1 MRQAVYTLLFILALL
16 FSGYSHALCADS
28 TETDITKE
36 YRLLTAN
43 KLSISGVFY
52 LELVQGDSYK
62 LEVLTKPSVME
73 AFKFRTSRDR
83 LTITPGRCKND
94 LISYRLT
101 VIHLDEMDL
110 QGSFTINTPL
120 PLETENLELDIS
132 GDVRGHIRAKTSL
145 IDISTTGD
153 VLLEVSG
160 ETDHLQLAVLGNGS
174 IDAARL
180 KARTANLN
188 IWGNGIETVN
198 VWEFLKVLAR
208 GSTLVQYY
216 GHPLLDQTIRNNAYI
231 RALDE

>member
-1 MRQAVYTLLFILALL
+1 MRQIAYSLLVSLALII
-16 FSGYSHALCADS
+16 SGYSHALCADS

-36 YRLLTAN
+36 YHLLNAN
-43 KLSISGVFY
+43 KLTISGVFY

-83 LTITPGRCKND
+83 LTITPGHCKND

-101 VIHLDEMDL
+101 VAHLDELDL
-110 QGSFTINTPL
+110 QGNFTINTPL
-120 PLETENLELDIS
+120 PLASRNLEIDVS
-132 GDVRGHIRAKTSL
+132 GDVRGHIQANTDL

-160 ETDHLQLAVLGNGS
+160 KTDHLQLAVLGNGS

-180 KARTANLN
+180 NARTANLN

-198 VWEFLKVLAR
+198 VAEFMKVSAR

-216 GHPLLDQTIRNNAYI
+216 GNPLLDKNIRSNAYI